1 MRFEVDPAVFE
12 TFPDVFIGV
21 VVAWGADNTTG
32 SDKTAPRLTNAIRN
46 AREQFGSPADVVAH
60 PVIARWRK
68 AFEIAGLNPNKYK
81 SSVEALLTRVA
92 KGDDIGSISPIVD
105 CVNVVSMTDV
115 VPVGAHDLS
124 RIVGDTIQ
132 VRYSREGDVFTPF
145 SATQTEPVPT
155 NEIVYA
161 DIAEVRTRRWVW
173 RQGEKAKTTA
183 ATTSVFCPID
193 GFADLNETEVR
204 LAAHTLARLLHE
216 TTGAQTAT
224 YWLNRANPAVTFDL
238 TTPTEVSNPDNSDH
252 NIVGEV
258 SNLDSSSQTQ
268 AGMSMTAPTIISSGT
283 LTRDADLIDSILT
296 RGVVDIVTREELEA
310 KLKKA
315 TQPLRIKYGIDPTSP
330 NVHIGR
336 SVPILKM
343 RDFQRLGHQAVLII
357 GEYTTLIGDASD
369 KTDKRPVLT
378 HEQVRRNM
386 TDYRRQISMILDEA
400 AVEWHY
406 NSEWFSKMELKD
418 FMALCQIYT
427 VQQMIE
433 RENFALRL
441 NSGRPVGLH
450 ELMYPLLQGYDSVA
464 IKADVELGGT
474 DQLFNLMAGR
484 RLQEHFGQ
492 KPQAIL
498 MTGMVNGLDNEKMS
512 SSKGNVINIAEAPRD
527 QYGKVMSMADDM
539 ITTYFEYMTRVPM
552 ADVQAMEEQRKNGAN
567 PMQFKKRLAYTIVQQ
582 YHGDDAAEQAQGDF
596 EKQFQKHETP
606 DEMPEFQIDAPQMG
620 LRELLVATQLAPSNK
635 EAKRKIEEGAVQ
647 VDGVKQSQFDATI
660 PLHDKLIVKLGRKFA
675 RVRQA

>member
-1 MRFEVDPAVFE
+1 MRFEVEAAIFE
-12 TFPDVFIGV
+12 KFPDAVIGV
-21 VVAWGADNTTG
+21 VVAWGADNRG
-32 SDKTAPRLTNAIRN
+32 VGKIDDLLAKAIQN
-46 AREQFGSPADVVAH
+46 AREQFATPADVAAH

-92 KGDDIGSISPIVD
+92 KGDSIGSISPVVD
-105 CVNVVSMTDV
+105 CVNTVSMTDI

-124 RIVGDTIQ
+124 RMEGDTIQ
-132 VRYSREGDVFTPF
+132 VRLSHEGDVFTPF
-145 SATQTEPVPT
+145 SAAETEPVPVG
-155 NEIVYA
+155 EIVYA
-161 DIAEVRTRRWVW
+161 DAAEVRTRRWVW

-193 GFADLNETEVR
+193 GFGDLNETEVR
-204 LAAHTLARLLHE
+204 LATDTLARLLRDM
-216 TTGAQTAT
+216 TGAQTGT
-224 YWLNRANPAVTFDL
+224 FFVNRATPSIDFDL
-238 TTPTEVSNPDNSDH
+238 SSDKLARKAIAPAADADDTLMNTPT
-252 NIVGEV
+252 IV
-258 SNLDSSSQTQ
+258 
-268 AGMSMTAPTIISSGT
+268 PSGT
-283 LTRDADLIDSILT
+283 LTHDADLIESILT
-296 RGVVDIVTREELEA
+296 RGVVDIVTREELAA
-310 KLKKA
+310 KLKGA

-343 RDFQRLGHQAVLII
+343 RDFQRLGHQPVLII
-357 GEYTTLIGDASD
+357 GEYTSLIGDASD

-386 TDYRRQISMILDEA
+386 ADYRRQISLILNEA

-406 NSEWFSKMELKD
+406 NSEWFGTMELKD
-418 FMALCQIYT
+418 FLTLAQVYT

-441 NSGRPVGLH
+441 AANKPIGLH

-464 IKADVELGGT
+464 IRADVELGGT

-512 SSKGNVINIAEAPRD
+512 SSRGNVINIAEAPHD
-527 QYGKVMSMADDM
+527 QYGKIMSMADDM

-552 ADVQAMEEQRKNGAN
+552 ADVRAMAEQQAGGAN
-567 PMQFKKRLAYTIVQQ
+567 PMTFKKRLAYTIVEQ
-582 YHGDDAAEQAQGDF
+582 YHGGDAAVGAQGDF
-596 EKQFQKHETP
+596 EKQFQNRETP
-606 DEMPEFQIDAPQMG
+606 DSMPEFKLDATEMS
-620 LRELLVATQLAPSNK
+620 LRDLLVTTQLVPSNK
-635 EAKRKIEEGAVQ
+635 EARRKIEEGAVQ
-647 VDGVKQSQFDATI
+647 VDGVKQTQFDAPI
-660 PLHDKLIVKLGRKFA
+660 SLHNGLVIKLGRKYA
-675 RVRQA
+675 RVVQG